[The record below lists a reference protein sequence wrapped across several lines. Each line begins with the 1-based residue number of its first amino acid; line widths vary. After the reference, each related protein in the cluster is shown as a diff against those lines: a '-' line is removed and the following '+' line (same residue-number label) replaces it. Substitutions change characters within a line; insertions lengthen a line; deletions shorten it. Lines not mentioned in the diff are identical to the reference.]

1 MSITTV
7 NTTITY
13 DSEKPSKSSST
24 ALLNIELTRLF
35 NWHILSA
42 ENIDLKRNLT
52 LNEAFYGKVIEIEYE
67 RVIENKSCEVFTCTL
82 CKGSKFILKSKN
94 VDSGSPFEQKV
105 IVPCPDCM
113 GLGIETRNNCSP
125 LMLTQENIEVSFPP
139 GCRPGHFVTTK
150 LFGNT
155 YYRNNMFNI
164 GDLKLIIEFIE
175 KDDFIVEKDH
185 VSLTLTLTPDQ
196 ALNGF
201 TSEIPYMDQT
211 LRVERINKVTFFLF
225 FLFNSTQEV
234 YTTISIT
241 KQIHYQSNH
250 VYSFIKNQ
258 VTLPGS
264 SIRLQGLGFPIVTDG
279 VNPIG
284 SSSVLRDDL
293 VIQFELEEEG
303 EDTNEVISPLSGET
317 LLLDGQSVVDE
328 MMEKM
333 DNKRKDRVWRNMLL
347 FLAKQAK

>member
-1 MSITTV
+1 MSMTTV

-13 DSEKPSKSSST
+13 DSVKPNKDSKT
-24 ALLNIELTRLF
+24 ALLSIELTKLF
-35 NWHILSA
+35 NWHVLSA
-42 ENIDLKRNLT
+42 ENIELKRNMT
-52 LNEAFYGKVIEIEYE
+52 LNEAFYGKVVNIEYE
-67 RVIENKSCEVFTCTL
+67 RVVENKACEVFTCAL
-82 CKGSKFILKSKN
+82 CKGTKFVLKGKSI
-94 VDSGSPFEQKV
+94 DQGSSLEQK
-105 IVPCPDCM
+105 IIAPCPDCT

-125 LMLTQENIEVSFPP
+125 LMLIQETIDISFPP

-150 LFGNT
+150 LSGNT

-175 KDDFIVEKDH
+175 KDNFIVEKDH

-201 TSEIPYMDQT
+201 ITEVPYMDQI
-211 LRVERINKVTFFLF
+211 LRVERINKVT
-225 FLFNSTQEV
+225 
-234 YTTISIT
+234 
-241 KQIHYQSNH
+241 
-250 VYSFIKNQ
+250 
-258 VTLPGS
+258 LPSS
-264 SIRLQGLGFPIVTDG
+264 SIRLHGLGFPIVSDG

-293 VIQFELEEEG
+293 VIQFELELEG
-303 EDTNEVISPLSGET
+303 EDNDEVISPLSGET

-328 MMEKM
+328 MLLKM
-333 DNKRKDRVWRNMLL
+333 DNKRKDRVLRNMLL